1 MRRTSSTLPAYLLR
15 PVLALLLIAMATAA
29 LVWVRRDLTTATIAI
44 LYLLPVGL
52 STSLWGLGPGIA
64 AAVAAFVALNFFFV
78 EPYYTLTVHHTQ
90 DVLVLI
96 VFLIVAGVL
105 SQLVGRAQQ
114 GQALA
119 TANEREATRLYEL
132 SAGLAALKDEPSI
145 VRLLGEQA
153 LQAFEADRVTVEVA
167 GDAAGQ
173 RWQAG
178 VPPNESRPDG
188 PPQAVVPVQSSK
200 GRLGEI
206 RLWRQAGPLSEAQ
219 SRLLRTFAGQGALA
233 LDRARLGEAE
243 TRAKVSEESDR
254 LKSAL
259 LSSVSHEL
267 RSPLSTIKAS
277 VTSLSREDV
286 GWDSDARRDLL
297 AAIEEETDH
306 LNRLVG
312 NLLDMSR
319 IEAGA
324 LKPDRKWNSLREI
337 VEGVVRRMHDPLA
350 HHRLELDVPEEL
362 PLVAVDYLQ
371 MDQVFTNL
379 LSNCLK
385 YAPPG
390 TAVGIRAG
398 VVSEGWLQVEVT
410 NEGPPVPAEH
420 IERIFDK
427 FYRVTHAD
435 RVTGTGLGLSICRG
449 IVEAHGGRIWGENQ
463 PGGFAFRFTLPLTL
477 EGHPPLP
484 SPHESEPE

>member
-1 MRRTSSTLPAYLLR
+1 MRRPTTPSKSYLLH
-15 PVLALLLIAMATAA
+15 PLVALVAIGAATAVLAWL
-29 LVWVRRDLTTATIAI
+29 RGSLTTATVAI

-52 STSLWGLGPGIA
+52 STALWGLGPGVV
-64 AAVAAFVALNFFFV
+64 AAVAAFLALNFFFI

-90 DVLVLI
+90 DLLVLI

-105 SQLVGRAQQ
+105 NQLVGRAQL

-132 SAGLAALKDEPSI
+132 SAGLAALNDEDSI
-145 VRLLGEQA
+145 LRLLGEQA
-153 LQAFEADRVTVEVA
+153 LRALEADQVEVQRA
-167 GDAAGQ
+167 GARDGEG
-173 RWQAG
+173 RWRLPEG
-178 VPPNESRPDG
+178 PSPKEG
-188 PPQAVVPVQSSK
+188 PPDAVAPVQSSK

-206 RLWRQAGPLSEAQ
+206 RLWRAAGPLTEAQ
-219 SRLLRTFAGQGALA
+219 ARLLRTYAGQGALA
-233 LDRARLGEAE
+233 LDRARLREAE

-267 RSPLSTIKAS
+267 RSPLATIKAA
-277 VTSLSREDV
+277 VTSLSHEEV
-286 GWDSDARRDLL
+286 SWNSEARRDLL
-297 AAIEEETDH
+297 AAVEEETDH

-324 LKPDRKWNSLREI
+324 LKPDRKWNALREI
-337 VEGVVRRMHDPLA
+337 VEGVVRRMGAAFAD
-350 HHRLELDVPEEL
+350 HRLEVDVPDEL

-390 TAVGIRAG
+390 TAVAVRAHPLAD
-398 VVSEGWLQVEVT
+398 GWLDVEVT
-410 NEGPPVPAEH
+410 NQGPPVPAEH

-427 FYRVTHAD
+427 FYRVTNAE

-449 IVEAHGGRIWGENQ
+449 IIEAHGGRIWAENR
-463 PGGFAFRFTLPLTL
+463 PGGFAFRFRLPTTF
-477 EGHPPLP
+477 EGHLPPAPL
-484 SPHESEPE
+484 EAEAE

>member
-1 MRRTSSTLPAYLLR
+1 MRYPGKFPVYVLR
-15 PVLALLLIAMATAA
+15 PVLALLLIA
-29 LVWVRRDLTTATIAI
+29 LTTGALNLVRQDLNTATVAI

-52 STSLWGLGPGIA
+52 STSLWGLAPGIV
-64 AAVAAFVALNFFFV
+64 AAVAAFAALNFFFV
-78 EPYYTLTVHHTQ
+78 EPYFTLTVHHTQ
-90 DVLVLI
+90 DVLVLV

-105 SQLVGRAQQ
+105 SQLVSRAQL

-145 VRLLGEQA
+145 VHLLAEQA
-153 LQAFEADRVTVEVA
+153 LQAFDAERVEVDIGLDGQGGGLRVRLPETA
-167 GDAAGQ
+167 TTPAA
-173 RWQAG
+173 
-178 VPPNESRPDG
+178 PP
-188 PPQAVVPVQSSK
+188 VVVAPVQSSK
-200 GRLGEI
+200 ERLGEV
-206 RLWRQAGPLSEAQ
+206 RLWRSGGELSEAQ
-219 SRLLRTFAGQGALA
+219 SRLLRTFVGQGALA
-233 LDRARLGEAE
+233 LERARLAEVE

-267 RSPLSTIKAS
+267 RSPLATIKAS
-277 VTSLSREDV
+277 ATSLSREDV
-286 GWDSDARRDLL
+286 SWDSEARRELL
-297 AAIEEETDH
+297 SAIEEETDH

-324 LKPDRKWNSLREI
+324 LKPDRKWNALSDI
-337 VEGVVRRMHDPLA
+337 VDGVVRRVREGPGG
-350 HHRLELDVPEEL
+350 HRIKIDVAEEL

-371 MDQVFTNL
+371 MDQVFSNL
-379 LSNCLK
+379 LNNCLK

-390 TAVGIRAG
+390 TTVGIRAHAPD
-398 VVSEGWLQVEVT
+398 EAWLQVEVT

-420 IERIFDK
+420 LERIFDK

-449 IVEAHGGRIWGENQ
+449 IVEAHGGRIWGENR
-463 PGGFAFRFTLPLTL
+463 PAGFAFRFTLPLTW
-477 EGHPPLP
+477 EGQPPRALF
-484 SPHESEPE
+484 EAEAE